1 MKPLSILAEA
11 VHASSTMA
19 IDSMYKNMKAQG
31 IDVVGFGAGEPDFPT
46 PDNIKEACIRALNEN
61 KTKYTAASG
70 IIELKKAVCQRMK
83 EDCGVDYAPSQVVIA
98 SGAKHIVY
106 LTVRALVNPG
116 DEVVIPAPYWVSYS
130 EIVRMCGGIPVIAQ
144 TREEDEFKLTPQ
156 ELDEAIT
163 DNTKC
168 VLFNSPSNPT
178 GMMYTRKELRA
189 LADVCIARDVYI
201 IADEIYYK
209 LVYDGR
215 EFVSVAAL
223 GEDVKERTILIN
235 GVSKSYA
242 MTGWRIGYSLAPEHI
257 TKVMSNYVSHS
268 TAAPS
273 TLSQWAAVE
282 ALTGPQDTVETM
294 RQAFEVRRNYMVDRV
309 NSMELVSCLKPEGAF
324 YIMMN
329 IRKVF
334 GKSAATWS
342 STPAIPSPPSCSK
355 RGWWQWCPAAAS
367 MRRTMSAGA
376 MQRLWR
382 TSKRAWI
389 AWKSSSPPS
398 PTDFPGFAVKIHG

>member
-1 MKPLSILAEA
+1 MKPLSTLAEA

-46 PDNIKEACIRALNEN
+46 PDNIKEACIRALAEN

-83 EDCGVDYAPSQVVIA
+83 ADCGVDYTPSQVLIA

-178 GMMYTRKELRA
+178 GMMYTREELRA

-282 ALTGPQDTVETM
+282 ALNGPQDTVETM
-294 RQAFEVRRNYMVDRV
+294 RQAFEERRNYMVDRV
-309 NSMELVSCLKPEGAF
+309 NAMELVSCLKPEGAF

-334 GKSAATWS
+334 GKKCGDVVIDSCDTFASQLLEKGLVAVVPGSGFDAPDYVRWSYATS
-342 STPAIPSPPSCSK
+342 LENIK
-355 RGWWQWCPAAAS
+355 EG
-367 MRRTMSAGA
+367 MD
-376 MQRLWR
+376 RLEKFLG
-382 TSKRAWI
+382 SL
-389 AWKSSSPPS
+389 
-398 PTDFPGFAVKIHG
+398 TD

>member
-1 MKPLSILAEA
+1 MKPLSTLAEA

-144 TREEDEFKLTPQ
+144 TREEDEFKLPPQ

-178 GMMYTRKELRA
+178 GMMYTREELRA

-294 RQAFEVRRNYMVDRV
+294 RQAFEARRNYMVDRV

-334 GKSAATWS
+334 GKKCGDVVIDSCDTFASQLLEKGLVAVVPGSGFDAPDYVRWSYATS
-342 STPAIPSPPSCSK
+342 LENIKEGMDRLEKFLST
-355 RGWWQWCPAAAS
+355 
-367 MRRTMSAGA
+367 
-376 MQRLWR
+376 L
-382 TSKRAWI
+382 
-389 AWKSSSPPS
+389 
-398 PTDFPGFAVKIHG
+398 TD

>member
-1 MKPLSILAEA
+1 MKPLSTLAEA

-46 PDNIKEACIRALNEN
+46 PDNIKDACIRALSEN

-70 IIELKKAVCQRMK
+70 IIELKQAVCQRMK
-83 EDCGVDYAPSQVVIA
+83 EDCGLSYTPAQVLIA

-178 GMMYTRKELRA
+178 GMMYTREELRA

-294 RQAFEVRRNYMVDRV
+294 RQAFEARRNYMVDRV

-329 IRKVF
+329 IRKVL
-334 GKSAATWS
+334 GKKCGDVVIDSCDTFASQLLEKGLVAVVPGSGFDAPNYVRWSYATS
-342 STPAIPSPPSCSK
+342 LENIKEGMDRLEKFLST
-355 RGWWQWCPAAAS
+355 
-367 MRRTMSAGA
+367 
-376 MQRLWR
+376 L
-382 TSKRAWI
+382 
-389 AWKSSSPPS
+389 
-398 PTDFPGFAVKIHG
+398 TD

>member
-1 MKPLSILAEA
+1 MKPLSTLAEA

-46 PDNIKEACIRALNEN
+46 PDNIKDACIRALREN

-83 EDCGVDYAPSQVVIA
+83 EDCGVDYTPSQVVIA

-168 VLFNSPSNPT
+168 VMFNSPSNPT
-178 GMMYTRKELRA
+178 GMMYTREELRA

-215 EFVSVAAL
+215 EFVSIAAL

-257 TKVMSNYVSHS
+257 TKIMSNYVSHS

-294 RQAFEVRRNYMVDRV
+294 RQAFEERRNYMVERV
-309 NSMELVSCLKPEGAF
+309 NAMELVSCLKPEGAF

-329 IRKVF
+329 IRKVL
-334 GKSAATWS
+334 GKKCGGVVIDSCDTFASQLLEKGLVAVVPGSGFDAPDYVRWSYATS
-342 STPAIPSPPSCSK
+342 LDNIK
-355 RGWWQWCPAAAS
+355 EG
-367 MRRTMSAGA
+367 MD
-376 MQRLWR
+376 RLE
-382 TSKRAWI
+382 KFLAEL
-389 AWKSSSPPS
+389 K
-398 PTDFPGFAVKIHG
+398 D

>member
-1 MKPLSILAEA
+1 MKPLSTLAEA

-46 PDNIKEACIRALNEN
+46 PDNIKAACIRALSEN

-70 IIELKKAVCQRMK
+70 IIELKQAVCHRMK
-83 EDCGVDYAPSQVVIA
+83 EDCGVDYTPSQVVIA

-178 GMMYTRKELRA
+178 GMMYTREELRA

-242 MTGWRIGYSLAPEHI
+242 MTGWRIGYSLAPEYI
-257 TKVMSNYVSHS
+257 TTVMSNYVSHS

-294 RQAFEVRRNYMVDRV
+294 RQAFEERRNYMVDRV

-334 GKSAATWS
+334 GKKCGDVVIDSCDTFASQLLEKGLVAVVPGSGFDAPDYVRWSYATS
-342 STPAIPSPPSCSK
+342 LDNIKEGMDRLEKFLST
-355 RGWWQWCPAAAS
+355 
-367 MRRTMSAGA
+367 
-376 MQRLWR
+376 L
-382 TSKRAWI
+382 
-389 AWKSSSPPS
+389 
-398 PTDFPGFAVKIHG
+398 TD

>member
-1 MKPLSILAEA
+1 MKPLSTLAEA

-46 PDNIKEACIRALNEN
+46 PDNIKEACLRALAEN

-70 IIELKKAVCQRMK
+70 IIELKQAVCQRMK
-83 EDCGVDYAPSQVVIA
+83 EDCGLDYTPSQVLIA
-98 SGAKHIVY
+98 SGAKHNVY

-178 GMMYTRKELRA
+178 GMMYTREELRA

-215 EFVSVAAL
+215 EFVSIAAL

-294 RQAFEVRRNYMVDRV
+294 RQAFEARRNYMVDRV

-329 IRKVF
+329 IRKVL
-334 GKSAATWS
+334 GKKCGDVVIDSCDTFASQLLEKGLVAVVPGSGFDAPEYVRWSYATSLENIKEGMDRLEKFLAA
-342 STPAIPSPPSCSK
+342 
-355 RGWWQWCPAAAS
+355 
-367 MRRTMSAGA
+367 
-376 MQRLWR
+376 L
-382 TSKRAWI
+382 
-389 AWKSSSPPS
+389 
-398 PTDFPGFAVKIHG
+398 TD

>member
-1 MKPLSILAEA
+1 MKPLSTLAEA

-46 PDNIKEACIRALNEN
+46 PDNIKEACLRALAEN

-70 IIELKKAVCQRMK
+70 IIELKQAVCQRMK
-83 EDCGVDYAPSQVVIA
+83 EDCGLDYTPSQVLIA
-98 SGAKHIVY
+98 SGAKHNVY

-156 ELDEAIT
+156 ELGEAIT

-178 GMMYTRKELRA
+178 GMMYTREELRA

-215 EFVSVAAL
+215 EFVSIAAL

-294 RQAFEVRRNYMVDRV
+294 RQAFEARRNYMVERI

-329 IRKVF
+329 IRKVL
-334 GKSAATWS
+334 GKKCGDVVIDSCDTFASQLLEKGLVAVVPGSGFDAPEYVRWSYATSLENIKEGMDRLEKFLAA
-342 STPAIPSPPSCSK
+342 
-355 RGWWQWCPAAAS
+355 
-367 MRRTMSAGA
+367 
-376 MQRLWR
+376 L
-382 TSKRAWI
+382 
-389 AWKSSSPPS
+389 
-398 PTDFPGFAVKIHG
+398 TD

>member
-1 MKPLSILAEA
+1 MKPLSTLAEA

-46 PDNIKEACIRALNEN
+46 PDNIKEACIRALSEN

-70 IIELKKAVCQRMK
+70 IIELKKAVCHRMK
-83 EDCGVDYAPSQVVIA
+83 EDCGVDYTPSQVLIA

-178 GMMYTRKELRA
+178 GMMYTREELRA

-294 RQAFEVRRNYMVDRV
+294 RQAFEARRNYMVDRV

-334 GKSAATWS
+334 GKKCGDVVIDSCDTFASQLLEKGLVAVVPGSGFDAPDYVRWSYATS
-342 STPAIPSPPSCSK
+342 LDNIKEGMDRLEKFLSTLA
-355 RGWWQWCPAAAS
+355 
-367 MRRTMSAGA
+367 
-376 MQRLWR
+376 
-382 TSKRAWI
+382 
-389 AWKSSSPPS
+389 
-398 PTDFPGFAVKIHG
+398 D

>member
-1 MKPLSILAEA
+1 MKPLSTLAEA

-46 PDNIKEACIRALNEN
+46 PDNIKEACLRALAEN

-70 IIELKKAVCQRMK
+70 IIELKQAVCQRMK
-83 EDCGVDYAPSQVVIA
+83 EDCGLDYTPSQVLIA
-98 SGAKHIVY
+98 SGAKHNVY

-178 GMMYTRKELRA
+178 GMMYTREELRA

-201 IADEIYYK
+201 IADESYYK

-215 EFVSVAAL
+215 EFVSIAAL

-294 RQAFEVRRNYMVDRV
+294 RQAFEARRNYMVERI

-329 IRKVF
+329 IRKVL
-334 GKSAATWS
+334 GKKCGDVVIDSCDTFASQLLEKGLVAVVPGSGFDAPEYVRWSYATSLENIKEGMDRLEKFLAA
-342 STPAIPSPPSCSK
+342 
-355 RGWWQWCPAAAS
+355 
-367 MRRTMSAGA
+367 
-376 MQRLWR
+376 L
-382 TSKRAWI
+382 
-389 AWKSSSPPS
+389 
-398 PTDFPGFAVKIHG
+398 TD

>member
-1 MKPLSILAEA
+1 MKPLSTLAEA

-46 PDNIKEACIRALNEN
+46 PDNIKEACIRALAEN

-83 EDCGVDYAPSQVVIA
+83 ADCGVDYTPSQVLIA

-178 GMMYTRKELRA
+178 GMMYTREELRA

-257 TKVMSNYVSHS
+257 TKIMSNYVSHS

-294 RQAFEVRRNYMVDRV
+294 RQAFEERRNYMVDRV
-309 NSMELVSCLKPEGAF
+309 NAMELVSCLKPEGAF

-334 GKSAATWS
+334 GKKCGDVVIDSCDTFASQLLEKGLVAVVPGSGFDAPDYVRWSYATS
-342 STPAIPSPPSCSK
+342 LENIK
-355 RGWWQWCPAAAS
+355 EG
-367 MRRTMSAGA
+367 MD
-376 MQRLWR
+376 RLEKFLG
-382 TSKRAWI
+382 SL
-389 AWKSSSPPS
+389 
-398 PTDFPGFAVKIHG
+398 TD

>member
-1 MKPLSILAEA
+1 MKPLSTLAEA

-46 PDNIKEACIRALNEN
+46 PDNIKEACIRALAEN

-70 IIELKKAVCQRMK
+70 IIELKQAVCHRMK
-83 EDCGVDYAPSQVVIA
+83 EDCGLDYTPSQVVIA
-98 SGAKHIVY
+98 SGAKHNVY

-178 GMMYTRKELRA
+178 GMMYTREELRA

-215 EFVSVAAL
+215 EFVSIAAL

-242 MTGWRIGYSLAPEHI
+242 MTGWRIGYSLAPENI
-257 TKVMSNYVSHS
+257 TKIMSNYVSHS

-294 RQAFEVRRNYMVDRV
+294 RQAFEERRNYMVDRV

-334 GKSAATWS
+334 GKKCGDVVIDSCDTFASQLLEKGLVAVVPGSGFDAPNYVRWSYATS
-342 STPAIPSPPSCSK
+342 LENIK
-355 RGWWQWCPAAAS
+355 EGMDRLEKFLAS
-367 MRRTMSAGA
+367 
-376 MQRLWR
+376 L
-382 TSKRAWI
+382 
-389 AWKSSSPPS
+389 
-398 PTDFPGFAVKIHG
+398 TD

>member
-83 EDCGVDYAPSQVVIA
+83 EDCGVDYQPSQVVIA

-178 GMMYTRKELRA
+178 GMMYTREELRA

-294 RQAFEVRRNYMVDRV
+294 RQAFEARRNYMVDRV

-334 GKSAATWS
+334 GKKCGDVVIDSCDTFASQLLEKGLVAVVPGSGFDAPDYVRWSYATS
-342 STPAIPSPPSCSK
+342 LENIKEGMDRLEKFLST
-355 RGWWQWCPAAAS
+355 
-367 MRRTMSAGA
+367 
-376 MQRLWR
+376 L
-382 TSKRAWI
+382 
-389 AWKSSSPPS
+389 
-398 PTDFPGFAVKIHG
+398 TD

>member
-1 MKPLSILAEA
+1 MKPLSTLAEA

-46 PDNIKEACIRALNEN
+46 PDNIKEACIRALAEN

-70 IIELKKAVCQRMK
+70 IIELKQAVCHRMK
-83 EDCGVDYAPSQVVIA
+83 EDCGLDYTPSQVVIA
-98 SGAKHIVY
+98 SGAKHNVY

-178 GMMYTRKELRA
+178 GMMYTREELRA

-215 EFVSVAAL
+215 EFVSIAAL

-242 MTGWRIGYSLAPEHI
+242 MTGWRIGYSLAPENI
-257 TKVMSNYVSHS
+257 TKIMSNYVSHS

-294 RQAFEVRRNYMVDRV
+294 RQAFEERRNYMVERV
-309 NSMELVSCLKPEGAF
+309 NAMELVSCLKPEGAF

-334 GKSAATWS
+334 GKKCGDVVIDSCDTFASQLLEKGLVAVVPGSGFEAPDYVRWSYATS
-342 STPAIPSPPSCSK
+342 LENIK
-355 RGWWQWCPAAAS
+355 EGMDRLEKFL
-367 MRRTMSAGA
+367 AG
-376 MQRLWR
+376 L
-382 TSKRAWI
+382 
-389 AWKSSSPPS
+389 
-398 PTDFPGFAVKIHG
+398 TD

>member
-178 GMMYTRKELRA
+178 GMMYTREELRA

-294 RQAFEVRRNYMVDRV
+294 RQAFEARRNYMVDRV

-334 GKSAATWS
+334 GKKCGDVVIDSCDTFASQLLEKGLVAVVPGSGFDAPDYVRWSYATS
-342 STPAIPSPPSCSK
+342 LENIKEGMDRLEKFLST
-355 RGWWQWCPAAAS
+355 
-367 MRRTMSAGA
+367 
-376 MQRLWR
+376 L
-382 TSKRAWI
+382 
-389 AWKSSSPPS
+389 
-398 PTDFPGFAVKIHG
+398 TD

>member
-1 MKPLSILAEA
+1 MKPLSTLAEA

-31 IDVVGFGAGEPDFPT
+31 IDVVGFGAGEPDLPT
-46 PDNIKEACIRALNEN
+46 PDNIKAACIRALSEN

-70 IIELKKAVCQRMK
+70 IIELKQAVCHRMK
-83 EDCGVDYAPSQVVIA
+83 EDCGVDYTPSQVVIA

-178 GMMYTRKELRA
+178 GMMYTREELRA

-242 MTGWRIGYSLAPEHI
+242 MTGWRIGYSLAPEYI

-294 RQAFEVRRNYMVDRV
+294 RQAFEERRNYMVDRV

-334 GKSAATWS
+334 GKKCGDVVIDSCDTFASQLLEKGLVAVVPGSGFDAPDYVRWSYATS
-342 STPAIPSPPSCSK
+342 LDNIKEGMDRLEKFLST
-355 RGWWQWCPAAAS
+355 
-367 MRRTMSAGA
+367 
-376 MQRLWR
+376 L
-382 TSKRAWI
+382 
-389 AWKSSSPPS
+389 
-398 PTDFPGFAVKIHG
+398 TD